1 MTDALLPCPF
11 CGCCDVR
18 LQKHSN
24 AGRGEHSGDDVFSI
38 GCYRCGAS
46 VPNRY
51 NEHGRKLLIA
61 AWNTRADIAQAR
73 VEGFQER
80 ISELV
85 ALLDQ
90 QLGTPCEAIRHA
102 QEIEESQA
110 RIAEFKVTLEWYAAH
125 VADCRKLGRDGDVAR
140 GKLDRDG
147 GTKAREALKVTS

>member
-1 MTDALLPCPF
+1 MTDAPETIWAGPSEDDKGVF
-11 CGCCDVR
+11 WDVGHWDADFD
-18 LQKHSN
+18 KDCI
-24 AGRGEHSGDDVFSI
+24 E
-38 GCYRCGAS
+38 Y
-46 VPNRY
+46 
-51 NEHGRKLLIA
+51 
-61 AWNTRADIAQAR
+61 TRTDKAQAQ

>member
-90 QLGTPCEAIRHA
+90 QLGTPCEGMRHA

-110 RIAEFKVTLEWYAAH
+110 KIAELENALAA
-125 VADCRKLGRDGDVAR
+125 ASETIAAMREPPDV
-140 GKLDRDG
+140 
-147 GTKAREALKVTS
+147 SQW